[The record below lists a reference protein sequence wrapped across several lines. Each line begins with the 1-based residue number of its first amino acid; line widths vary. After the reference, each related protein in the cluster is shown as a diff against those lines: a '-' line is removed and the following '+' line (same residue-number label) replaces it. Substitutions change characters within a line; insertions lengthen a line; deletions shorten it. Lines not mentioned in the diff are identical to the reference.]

1 MAGFRFAIVV
11 SRFNEDVTEA
21 CCAGRGNIR
30 RSVDPCGG
38 GDRLPRA
45 GCVRDSDDGQR
56 LGESG
61 DYDAIVCLGCLIKGD
76 TMHFEYIAEAA
87 SHGIQQAAAATG
99 VPMAFG
105 VLTTLTEEQAV
116 KRSSAGA
123 DNKDARR
130 RRPPSRWQKCSVRSM
145 RESADDSEPRTAI
158 GRPSRGAI
166 EAPRARAAVQMLY
179 QWEVGAGVDLR
190 GRPDVLD
197 RPARRKRS
205 RGHARF
211 ATRLA
216 TGVAGTVADIDPMI
230 VEAAENW
237 RIERMNVLDRLIL
250 RLAIYEFLHEPGT
263 PAKVVIN
270 EALELARTFSTDD
283 SVRFING
290 ILDAVRRT
298 LARE

>member
-1 MAGFRFAIVV
+1 
-11 SRFNEDVTEA
+11 
-21 CCAGRGNIR
+21 
-30 RSVDPCGG
+30 
-38 GDRLPRA
+38 
-45 GCVRDSDDGQR
+45 
-56 LGESG
+56 
-61 DYDAIVCLGCLIKGD
+61 
-76 TMHFEYIAEAA
+76 
-87 SHGIQQAAAATG
+87 
-99 VPMAFG
+99 
-105 VLTTLTEEQAV
+105 
-116 KRSSAGA
+116 
-123 DNKDARR
+123 
-130 RRPPSRWQKCSVRSM
+130 
-145 RESADDSEPRTAI
+145 
-158 GRPSRGAI
+158 
-166 EAPRARAAVQMLY
+166 MLY
-179 QWEVGAGVDLR
+179 QWEVGRVSISEVGQTFWSGPAASEALGDDMR
-190 GRPDVLD
+190 G
-197 RPARRKRS
+197 
-205 RGHARF
+205 F